1 MTNTLARARR
11 ALLGVSEKQIVAF
24 KQGDSAKWR
33 HLEEALRA
41 AVGGYHAVLD
51 GGGID
56 EIVTRLERFP
66 LETNGYAHE
75 GVAMGLTGMDCW
87 LPGKS
92 RFREFLAG
100 PGDAHIYMAH
110 IGAGEALALMRRRPE
125 PFLARLDDPV
135 ERWLVMDGYGFHLGF
150 FHRARYVDRQ
160 AVPRQLSSYA
170 RRVFDQ
176 GVGRSIWFTSGAD
189 VDRVA
194 ADIAAFAPDRHRDLW
209 LGIGTG
215 SSYAGGVDRRELE
228 RLREASGRHQAWLAT
243 GAAFAAKGRN
253 RAGNPA
259 PNTEL
264 ACQLLCDTSSLGAT
278 EMVDEALASLPER
291 YEQPG
296 CELVQDRMVE
306 AFSASSKPADS
317 GSARWT

>member
-1 MTNTLARARR
+1 MTITLARARR
-11 ALLGVSEKQIVAF
+11 ALLGVSEKEIIAF
-24 KQGDSAKWR
+24 KRGDSAKWR

-56 EIVTRLERFP
+56 DIVARLDRFP
-66 LETNGYAHE
+66 VHMNGYAYE
-75 GVAMGLTGMDCW
+75 GAAMGLTGMDCW

-100 PGDAHIYMAH
+100 RGSAHIYMVH
-110 IGAGEALALMRRRPE
+110 IGAGEALARMRRRPE
-125 PFLARLDDPV
+125 PFLDRLDDPV

-150 FHRARYVDRQ
+150 FARRRYVDRQ
-160 AVPRQLSSYA
+160 DVPRHLSPYA

-194 ADIAAFAPDRHRDLW
+194 ADVAAFSPDRQPDLW
-209 LGIGTG
+209 LGIGIG
-215 SSYAGGVDRRELE
+215 SSYAGGVDRQELE
-228 RLREASGRHQAWLAT
+228 RLRDASGPHLAWVAT
-243 GAAFAAKGRN
+243 GAAFAAKGRH

-264 ACQLLCDTSSLGAT
+264 ACEVLCDTSSLGAA
-278 EMVDEALASLPER
+278 EMVDEALASLPAR

-296 CELVQDRMVE
+296 CELVQDHMVE
-306 AFSASSKPADS
+306 AFAASSKPADS